1 MKEKIV
7 IIPSIVVAAVIAVA
21 LMFSSNTAIGEEG
34 MASEVVRDS
43 VQIIL
48 DGKRINAND
57 FIHVYDSAPYHIMNG
72 HVALK
77 MRCDDHGMPMP
88 MVKVMAGNAHKGLFE
103 ELDMHLLEEV
113 SEKGEM
119 CVWHADLESTHEED
133 EAFGSITDVIVMN
146 DSNRVIRFPTGSSIV
161 VGVNEIMK
169 GKHSDGHSMNGMS
182 SNGH

>member
-1 MKEKIV
+1 MKGNIV
-7 IIPSIVVAAVIAVA
+7 IISSIVVAAVIAVA
-21 LMFSSNTAIGEEG
+21 LILPSNTAIGEEG
-34 MASEVVRDS
+34 MVTEVVRDS

-57 FIHVYDSAPYHIMNG
+57 FIHVYDAAPYHIMNG

-77 MRCDDHGMPMP
+77 MRCDSDGMPMP
-88 MVKVMAGNAHKGLFE
+88 MVKVMAGNAEKGLFE
-103 ELDMHLLEEV
+103 ELDMHLLDKV
-113 SEKGEM
+113 SKKGEM

-133 EAFGSITDVIVMN
+133 KAFGLITDVIVMN
-146 DSNRVIRFPTGSSIV
+146 DSNRVIRFPAGSSIV

-169 GKHSDGHSMNGMS
+169 GEH